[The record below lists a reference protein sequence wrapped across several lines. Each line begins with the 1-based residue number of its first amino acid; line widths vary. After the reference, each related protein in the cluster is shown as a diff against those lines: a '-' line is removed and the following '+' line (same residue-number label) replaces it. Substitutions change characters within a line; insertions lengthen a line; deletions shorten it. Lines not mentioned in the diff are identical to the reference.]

1 MRSGLVGD
9 ERHPEHFLRD
19 LLGLFRGLHDLDAAA
34 LAAAA
39 GVDLRL
45 DHDGRSETARDGGRV
60 GGREHDFPSRHG
72 HAVFRKDGLGLV
84 LVDFHRGRNLSIMCR
99 GSEVDQAAGLRVSKA
114 AN

>member
-1 MRSGLVGD
+1 MRHQGHAEDRARLRLRVV
-9 ERHPEHFLRD
+9 EAARH
-19 LLGLFRGLHDLDAAA
+19 LDAAA

-45 DHDGRSETARDGGRV
+45 HHDGRSETARDGGGV